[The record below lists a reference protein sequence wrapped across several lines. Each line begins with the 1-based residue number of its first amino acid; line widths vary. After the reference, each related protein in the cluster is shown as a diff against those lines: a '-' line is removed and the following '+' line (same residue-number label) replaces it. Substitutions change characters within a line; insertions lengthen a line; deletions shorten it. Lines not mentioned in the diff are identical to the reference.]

1 MYDTA
6 LKAGAYGGKLL
17 GAGSGGFILLYVD
30 DEHKESVRKALI
42 DYMEVPIRFEN
53 GGTRVLYYS
62 PEEYI
67 PKKKYNI

>member
-6 LKAGAYGGKLL
+6 LKAGACGGKLL

-30 DEHKESVRKALI
+30 DEHKESVRKALS

-67 PKKKYNI
+67 PKKKL

>member
-1 MYDTA
+1 M
-6 LKAGAYGGKLL
+6 
-17 GAGSGGFILLYVD
+17 D

-67 PKKKYNI
+67 PKKKL